1 MCHQLSKKTKKAL
14 DQELKRKTTLKNNLF
29 SRYLLFRS
37 SLALFFFVNL
47 YWTFPLI
54 YKPSVYVILPV
65 SLLILIVLACAEQF
79 KLYSLQEV
87 YLRNTERVFKTQIVV
102 QILLL
107 IINIFPQQLSVAI
120 PFFSNNMAAHV
131 FLAVF
136 QFLGLFICWYNLKRI
151 KQIKNN
157 EDKFYNRFYNHIEKY
172 I

>member
-1 MCHQLSKKTKKAL
+1 M
-14 DQELKRKTTLKNNLF
+14 
-29 SRYLLFRS
+29 
-37 SLALFFFVNL
+37 
-47 YWTFPLI
+47 
-54 YKPSVYVILPV
+54 
-65 SLLILIVLACAEQF
+65 
-79 KLYSLQEV
+79 
-87 YLRNTERVFKTQIVV
+87 RNTERVFKTQIVV

>member
-1 MCHQLSKKTKKAL
+1 MSHQLSKKPKEAF
-14 DQELKRKTTLKNNLF
+14 DQELKRKMTFKNNLF
-29 SRYLLFRS
+29 SRYLLFRY

-79 KLYSLQEV
+79 KLYGVQEV
-87 YLRNTERVFKTQIVV
+87 YLSKTGHAFKTQIVV

-107 IINIFPQQLSVAI
+107 VINFLPQQLSVAV
-120 PFFSNNMAAHV
+120 PFFSDTMPAHIFFALV
-131 FLAVF
+131 